1 MIIDIRIKSDKKKDR
16 IQLISAEKSCIL
28 KKDKK
33 ITPAGLWNGNS
44 RSPAPKETHLPKIPP
59 ADAVSKQIIA
69 GNKRKIKPSEVVP
82 RAFLFTYF

>member
-1 MIIDIRIKSDKKKDR
+1 MIFVKKN
-16 IQLISAEKSCIL
+16 CIL
-28 KKDKK
+28 YADKK
-33 ITPAGLWNGNS
+33 ITPAGLWNCSS